1 MKIST
6 SIVIALVFILGSYF
20 LLNSKSE
27 TDNSVSAANVSV
39 VDGKQ
44 IIEINAKGGYFPRKS
59 AAIAGVPTILRFD
72 TVNTLDCSLAVR
84 IPKMGISQNLPPSGV
99 TDIELGNPKPGTIK
113 GTCSMGMYPFEI
125 DFSP

>member
-1 MKIST
+1 MKISA
-6 SIVIALVFILGSYF
+6 SIVIALAFILGSYF

-27 TDNSVSAANVSV
+27 TDNPASAANVSV

-59 AAIAGVPTILRFD
+59 VAKAGVPTILRFN
-72 TVNTLDCSLAVR
+72 TVNTFDCSLAVR
-84 IPKMGISQNLPPSGV
+84 IPKMGISQNLPSLGV
-99 TDIELGNPKPGTIK
+99 TDIELGNPKAGTLK

-125 DFSP
+125 DFQN

>member
-1 MKIST
+1 MKISA
-6 SIVIALVFILGSYF
+6 SIVIALAFILGSYF

-27 TDNSVSAANVSV
+27 TDNPASAANVSV

-59 AAIAGVPTILRFD
+59 AAKAGVPTILRFN
-72 TVNTLDCSLAVR
+72 TVNTFDCSLAVR
-84 IPKMGISQNLPPSGV
+84 IPKMGISQNLPSLGV
-99 TDIELGNPKPGTIK
+99 TDIELGNPKAGTLK

-125 DFSP
+125 DFQN

>member
-6 SIVIALVFILGSYF
+6 SIIIALAFILGSYF

-27 TDNSVSAANVSV
+27 TDNPASAANVSV
-39 VDGKQ
+39 VNGKQ

-59 AAIAGVPTILRFD
+59 AAKAGAPTILRFN
-72 TVNTLDCSLAVR
+72 TVNTFDCSLAVR
-84 IPKMGISQNLPPSGV
+84 IPKMGISQNLPSLGV
-99 TDIELGNPKPGTIK
+99 TDIELGNPKAGTLK

-125 DFSP
+125 DFQN

>member
-1 MKIST
+1 MKISA
-6 SIVIALVFILGSYF
+6 SIVIALAFILGSYF

-27 TDNSVSAANVSV
+27 TDNPASAANVSV

-59 AAIAGVPTILRFD
+59 VAKAGVPTILRFN
-72 TVNTLDCSLAVR
+72 TVNTFDCSLAVR
-84 IPKMGISQNLPPSGV
+84 IPKMGISQNLPSLGV
-99 TDIELGNPKPGTIK
+99 TDIELGNPKAGTLK

-125 DFSP
+125 DFQ